1 MPRKSPVSSPWS
13 FESCGEALLD
23 LHRQG
28 LTGSQIA
35 EALDA
40 KFPEFAPFGRAK
52 VLARLNRLGLE
63 GNGPKCFPRGVKS
76 AISQFTR
83 RPKRPRKKDEY
94 RYDVGRQATN
104 ATADAVR
111 STRIGAC
118 KFPIGDPR
126 AEDFRFCGVEH
137 HNDGPYCT
145 EHHELTHEPA
155 RSSARARERLVSDL
169 RFGFRRERGRRFV
182 AH

>member
-1 MPRKSPVSSPWS
+1 MRKSPASSPWS
-13 FESCGEALLD
+13 LDTCCEELLT
-23 LHRQG
+23 LHGQG

-35 EALDA
+35 DALDA

-63 GNGPKCFPRGVKS
+63 GNGPKGFPRGVKS

-83 RPKRPRKKDEY
+83 RPKHPRKKDTY

-104 ATADAVR
+104 ATVSAVR
-111 STRIGAC
+111 STRLGAC

-126 AEDFRFCGVEH
+126 ADDFRFCGADH
-137 HNDGPYCT
+137 HNDGPYCD
-145 EHHELTHEPA
+145 EHHELTHEPP
-155 RSSARARERLVSDL
+155 RSSARARARLVDDL